1 MTTPN
6 CSARRQDSQRHRH
19 VNVSR
24 ADREAVMGA
33 LGGGGT
39 QASEPSSRRVSKA
52 VWSAPA
58 DGSRLSARPWVVATG
73 LAVGGCGSSNSST
86 QGCFSKSAAAGSVSA
101 AGGSASPSAGG
112 NAGTAAASL
121 TPVAAAG
128 WALPGGDLAN
138 TRDVASAITSSNVSR
153 LGVAHGACR
162 SSRQVSA
169 VPLGCP
175 MVTRR
180 RRSW

>member
-58 DGSRLSARPWVVATG
+58 DGSRLSARPWVVATDWPW
-73 LAVGGCGSSNSST
+73 V
-86 QGCFSKSAAAGSVSA
+86 AAGA
-101 AGGSASPSAGG
+101 ATRVRRAAFRSPQLR
-112 NAGTAAASL
+112 AA
-121 TPVAAAG
+121 
-128 WALPGGDLAN
+128 
-138 TRDVASAITSSNVSR
+138 
-153 LGVAHGACR
+153 
-162 SSRQVSA
+162 
-169 VPLGCP
+169 
-175 MVTRR
+175 
-180 RRSW
+180 